1 MHNPPK
7 VLVAWSGGMLGSD
20 YIKSQNG
27 VFDIIG
33 LGSKELDIRDM
44 RSVNETIGSIRP
56 DFVLN
61 CSAYTQVDDAED
73 VWRKENFEVNAL
85 GVYHLAKA
93 CRTIGCGFVT
103 ISTDYVFDGKKEGGY
118 SPEDEPNP
126 INAYGMAK
134 YLWERLALEEYER
147 TVIIRTSWLY
157 GWGPDTKN
165 FVNTIMRL
173 GRTGSDLRIIAD
185 QYGAPTHTL
194 DLCAMISQIF
204 LSYNEYAGKIAHY
217 SNETEDAD
225 GISWYS
231 FAKEILRVAKIN
243 TSVIPIS
250 TEEYP
255 TKANRPK
262 NSKLKGWIPSGYWKN
277 SVKRYIEIER

>member
-33 LGSKELDIRDM
+33 LGSKDLDVRDM
-44 RSVNETIGSIRP
+44 RSVIETINRIQP

-93 CRTIGCGFVT
+93 CRTIGCWFVT

-165 FVNTIMRL
+165 FVNTIIRL
-173 GRTGSDLRIIAD
+173 GNEKTQLRVIAD
-185 QYGAPTHTL
+185 QFWSPTHTK
-194 DLCAMISQIF
+194 DLCQVISKILQDINAY
-204 LSYNEYAGKIAHY
+204 SGKILHFCG
-217 SNETEDAD
+217 ETDNPN
-225 GISWYS
+225 GMSWYE
-231 FAKEILRVAKIN
+231 FAKEILKMEGIK
-243 TSVIPIS
+243 TPIIPIS
-250 TEEYP
+250 TEEHP
-255 TKANRPK
+255 AKAKRPK
-262 NSKLKGWIPSGYWKN
+262 NSKMRITISP
-277 SVKRYIEIER
+277 